1 MPASI
6 GCGDDTTPMLTTDAG
21 PSDGGT
27 DSTVADAAG
36 EVDSNTPDGLANDAS
51 VADASRAEAADASD
65 ASVADGAAND
75 ASVAEDAAGEGGS
88 DASVAD
94 GATNSA
100 DASRTKVIFV
110 TASTEN
116 GNLSRPI
123 AGDTAVCPYDAHKP
137 AGTASYKVILVDSQ
151 DQTRVACSNPNCAGD
166 AGSQHVDWALAP
178 NTTYARP
185 DGTVIG
191 TTTSG
196 AIFAFPLQN
205 PISASNVTV
214 WTGLNADWTTNA
226 NTCGG
231 WLTSSGMGVVG
242 AANQVDSTSIAMA
255 SVTCTMQGSYY
266 CVEQ

>member
-1 MPASI
+1 
-6 GCGDDTTPMLTTDAG
+6 MLTPDAG
-21 PSDGGT
+21 PSDGST

-36 EVDSNTPDGLANDAS
+36 DIDSNTPDGLAKDAS
-51 VADASRAEAADASD
+51 VADASRAEAAEAADAADASVADANDAND
-65 ASVADGAAND
+65 ASVADGDAND

-88 DASVAD
+88 GASV
-94 GATNSA
+94 A

-110 TASTEN
+110 TATTEN

-123 AGDTAVCPYDAHKP
+123 AGDTAICPTDAHKP

-178 NTTYARP
+178 NTTYTRP

-242 AANQVDSTSIAMA
+242 AADQADSTSIAMA
-255 SVTCTMQGSYY
+255 SVTCTMQGAYY